1 MLISCSYNW
10 TFAQADLCDGCYV
23 WTFANDKGERDESTR
38 LLTDA
43 VEDIISQYPSCTL
56 LQRSRFAK
64 LQEQIAN
71 EKAIQSLNFAPSA
84 IKDEL
89 KVIKA
94 KRVIFGAVSRDFQ
107 GSVSLRLT
115 FESLISSQFK
125 SNTIFLT
132 GEDYYNFDKRKEK
145 LTAFVNSF
153 INPDGKLPSPTIDKN
168 ETGSSATQTL
178 PAISKF
184 TKNNLLFELI
194 SCSQFGQNV
203 ECKFRVTSM
212 GKDIDLNIGIDQGH
226 SRIMVMNGN
235 EFQLTETKLGDKISS
250 SGWGNTKSLVS
261 NIPVNCIFIFSK
273 VAEKV
278 EFIPKLEAN
287 CYSIQEGQYYDFL
300 LEFRNIKVK

>member
-1 MLISCSYNW
+1 MTKCLFLVFSFCFSAHHL
-10 TFAQADLCDGCYV
+10 FAQADLCDGCYV
-23 WTFANDKGERDESTR
+23 WAFANDKGERDESTR

-71 EKAIQSLNFAPSA
+71 EKAIQSLNSAPSA

-153 INPDGKLPSPTIDKN
+153 INPDGKLPTPVSSSTSKTISPSI
-168 ETGSSATQTL
+168 A
-178 PAISKF
+178 KF
-184 TKNNLLFELI
+184 TKDNWVFEVT
-194 SCSQFGQNV
+194 SCTQTGDRV
-203 ECKFRVTSM
+203 ECRVRVTSL
-212 GKDIDLNIGIDQGH
+212 GKDNDLNPNWPPK
-226 SRIMVMNGN
+226 RIISSTGN
-235 EFQLTETKLGDKISS
+235 EYQLDEIKLGDKL
-250 SGWGNTKSLVS
+250 NQEKSFVGDV
-261 NIPVNCIFIFSK
+261 PVNCVFIASK
-273 VAEKV
+273 VDEKIDV
-278 EFIPKLEAN
+278 IAKLEVYFTINNTSSNTVVAV
-287 CYSIQEGQYYDFL
+287 L
-300 LEFRNIKVK
+300 RNIKVK